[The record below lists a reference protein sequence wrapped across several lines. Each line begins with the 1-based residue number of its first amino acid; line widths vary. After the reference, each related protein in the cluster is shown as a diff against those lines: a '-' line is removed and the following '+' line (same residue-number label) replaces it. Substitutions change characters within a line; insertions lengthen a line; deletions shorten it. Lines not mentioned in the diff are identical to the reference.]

1 MDNYSS
7 IPFESEIIPI
17 QCHALIVICMQ
28 VNERIEESGK
38 ECKQVTFEFG
48 VISYSW
54 NFAEL
59 LETAAVSLI
68 QTIKQFATCHAY
80 LVLGIQ
86 TYYNKIQQYMRLKI
100 NNYNMVYIY
109 LTNNILNRGVFEFI

>member
-1 MDNYSS
+1 
-7 IPFESEIIPI
+7 
-17 QCHALIVICMQ
+17 MQ

-68 QTIKQFATCHAY
+68 QTIKQFATCHAC

-86 TYYNKIQQYMRLKI
+86 TYYNKIQQYMLLKI
-100 NNYNMVYIY
+100 NNYNMVYIC